1 MLIQKKIGHEWYS
14 VTNKLLIYTEVKYC
28 RSGRVCETRHV
39 RTTLHHHPLRCIISS
54 VKFRVFLQVVV
65 TGSDNILKQ
74 ADLKN

>member
-1 MLIQKKIGHEWYS
+1 MVE
-14 VTNKLLIYTEVKYC
+14 
-28 RSGRVCETRHV
+28 RV

-54 VKFRVFLQVVV
+54 VKFRVFLQMAV